1 MLAETS
7 VVTVAAVAVVAVVV
21 LGGVFFAVA
30 GARSG
35 RRGVG
40 TPDKWMRRRD
50 ARREKREAAQAAAL
64 AAATEAG
71 SEVSTPVE
79 PVERPP
85 EKVELYAP
93 PVPKPPDPIEV
104 GVTRRQVLNRATVA
118 GSVFG
123 LAAFGGASL
132 AFLIPAPTK
141 GFGGK
146 VAAPGSL
153 DEIKDK
159 IKTDKQPL
167 YVPQGRFY
175 LVPYKPKNEAEA
187 KDVYAPIWPGVQA
200 SGLMALYQRCV
211 HLGCKV
217 PFCQSSQW
225 FECPCHGSQYNE
237 AGEKMAGPAPR
248 GLDRFPLQVAG
259 AKVVVD
265 TGTVVLGPTIGT
277 DTTGQDAEG
286 PHCV

>member
-7 VVTVAAVAVVAVVV
+7 VVTVAAIAVVAVVIF
-21 LGGVFFAVA
+21 GGVFFAVA
-30 GARSG
+30 GARS
-35 RRGVG
+35 RRAPVG
-40 TPDKWMRRRD
+40 APDKWMSRRD
-50 ARREKREAAQAAAL
+50 AQREKREAARAAAA
-64 AAATEAG
+64 AAATKGG
-71 SEVSTPVE
+71 SEVSA
-79 PVERPP
+79 PVERKP
-85 EKVELYAP
+85 EKLELYAP
-93 PVPKPPDPIEV
+93 PVPTKPDPIEV
-104 GVTRRQVLNRATVA
+104 GFTRRQVLNRSALA

-146 VAAPGSL
+146 VAAPGTL
-153 DEIKDK
+153 DEIKDR
-159 IKTDKQPL
+159 IKSDKQPL
-167 YVPQGRFY
+167 YVPEGRYY
-175 LVPYKPKNEAEA
+175 LVPYKAKNEAEA
-187 KDVYAPIWPGVQA
+187 KEIYAPVWSGVQA

-237 AGEKMAGPAPR
+237 AGEKKAGPAPR
-248 GLDRFPLQVAG
+248 GLDRFPIQVSG
-259 AKVVVD
+259 AKLVID
-265 TGTVVLGPTIGT
+265 TGKVVLGPTVGT

-286 PHCV
+286 PHCT